1 MKKLISVLIFIFSSF
16 LIFAQN
22 GERQMMIPLTVY
34 VGDTAQL
41 HISFSGKTDLL
52 KNVKNDETSHK
63 GNQTIELSADGFE
76 RPLDNSK
83 YSVKQL
89 LLSKTGSSAD
99 GQTRYELVIIFVPWI
114 TGGIKF
120 PPYKFPNGFTVIPSE
135 VAVDSIFNAPKVSKK
150 FAENKG
156 PLLIPGTTYRILFK
170 LLFYAILLIL
180 LITALCKWKS
190 ISLRYKN
197 FKLKMLYKRNK
208 RHAVSILLRIRGAV
222 QADKVKAERIQRLMR
237 HYLTVRF
244 GYNFTRSGASE
255 IWSGFESIFQG
266 LLSEKKE
273 DAVEE
278 LTGIFTRTDY
288 IRYSANAAFEKKEIY
303 GITDKLIEIIEI
315 LEAPAEKTSQE
326 DK

>member
-1 MKKLISVLIFIFSSF
+1 MRKLISILIFIFSSF

-41 HISFSGKTDLL
+41 HISFSGKNDLL
-52 KNVKNDETSHK
+52 KTGEPNHK
-63 GNQTIELSADGFE
+63 GNQTVELATEGFE

-83 YSVKQL
+83 YSVKQI
-89 LLSKTGSSAD
+89 LLSRTGTSPD
-99 GQTRYELVIIFVPWI
+99 GQTRYELIIIFVPWI

-135 VAVDSIFNAPKVSKK
+135 ITIDSIFNAPKVSRK

-156 PLLIPGTTYRILFK
+156 PILIPGTTYRILFK

-208 RHAVSILLRIRGAV
+208 RHTVSILLRIKGAV
-222 QADKVKAERIQRLMR
+222 QADKVKAERIQRVMR

-244 GYNFTRSGASE
+244 GYNFNRSGASE
-255 IWSGFESIFQG
+255 IWSGFETIFQG

-278 LTGIFTRTDY
+278 LTSLFTRTDF
-288 IRYSANAAFEKKEIY
+288 IRYSANGSFEKKEIY
-303 GITDKLIEIIEI
+303 SITDRLIEIIDI
-315 LEAPAEKTSQE
+315 LETPAEKNPQE
-326 DK
+326 DNL